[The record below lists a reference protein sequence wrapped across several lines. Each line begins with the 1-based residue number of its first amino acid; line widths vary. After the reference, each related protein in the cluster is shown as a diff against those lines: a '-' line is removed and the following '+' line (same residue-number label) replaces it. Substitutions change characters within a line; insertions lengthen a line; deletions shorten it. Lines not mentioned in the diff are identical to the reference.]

1 MTDHHHPPL
10 PEPTDLPPTSA
21 ESSDEMDELIERAA
35 ENADLPAL
43 RRLAA
48 TGNPTA
54 IDQLVETA
62 TELDDRD
69 ELRRLADRGN
79 TDAAEI
85 LAELSGNQA

>member
-1 MTDHHHPPL
+1 MTDHRPAP
-10 PEPTDLPPTSA
+10 
-21 ESSDEMDELIERAA
+21 ESSDETDLLIERAA

-54 IDQLVETA
+54 IEQLVETA

-69 ELRRLADRGN
+69 ELRRLAEAGN
-79 TDAAEI
+79 TDAAGI
-85 LAELSGNQA
+85 LAELSDNCA